1 MPGSRCGTSTRSSG
15 TPPPAAAASPPMMAV
30 DIEQWAGWAYSD

>member
-1 MPGSRCGTSTRSSG
+1 VGQVPAVRG
-15 TPPPAAAASPPMMAV
+15 PPPAEAASPPMMAV